1 MQGVK
6 ERGGVGQQEKVD
18 LWGLWG
24 GGVQAHP
31 SPPLPT
37 GL

>member
-18 LWGLWG
+18 LWGLLG
-24 GGVQAHP
+24 GGVSAP
-31 SPPLPT
+31 FTPLPM